1 MHSLYI
7 SKDGIQCL
15 GERLTDKIRR
25 ISEYCP
31 FGVTGREHQ
40 SIGLAPG
47 YHTFPVLR
55 MPAAIKRQQLSG
67 TGVSSNQFTQCALTT
82 SRQKW
87 CVFQSQRRD
96 ATALLTGK
104 SDIEYARLGL
114 PLTELLKLQF
124 CSGRVESN
132 TRFQLSLR
140 LKKLDTG
147 TTTADVGFH
156 D

>member
-1 MHSLYI
+1 
-7 SKDGIQCL
+7 
-15 GERLTDKIRR
+15 
-25 ISEYCP
+25 
-31 FGVTGREHQ
+31 
-40 SIGLAPG
+40 
-47 YHTFPVLR
+47 
-55 MPAAIKRQQLSG
+55 MPAAIKMQQLSG
-67 TGVSSNQFTQCALTT
+67 TGVSSNQFTQCALTI
-82 SRQKW
+82 SRHEW

-124 CSGRVESN
+124 CSGRIGSK